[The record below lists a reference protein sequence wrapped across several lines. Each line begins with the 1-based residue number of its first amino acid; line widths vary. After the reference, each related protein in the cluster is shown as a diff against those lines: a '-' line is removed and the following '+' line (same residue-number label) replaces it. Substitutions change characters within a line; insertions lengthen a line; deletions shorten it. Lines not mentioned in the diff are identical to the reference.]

1 MPSKCPHWTLT
12 FVAQNSHAVENSA
25 QLATSAR
32 PKRCAQNSHAFEN
45 SAQLRLVPKD
55 VQAVE
60 ISAWDAH
67 IVAQNSE
74 ALENSA
80 QLRLVQ
86 QNYGCPARTNSRK
99 YESPH

>member
-1 MPSKCPHWTLT
+1 MPPKYLNRALT

-74 ALENSA
+74 ALGNSA